1 MKHKRNHVTL
11 LLFAAV
17 VFVATF
23 NEAASFSGGAL
34 VLGNDTG
41 YAGGPAEQ
49 GRTCATAGC
58 HSSATPIAQEG
69 WLTIDADSL
78 GYMGDSLYTLTL
90 RATDPNASTFG
101 FMASPQ
107 NSSGNQMGGFIAGGA
122 GLEVKGGSKYITHTV
137 PNVDGSGTMTWSF
150 QWLAP
155 SAGSGPVTFYA
166 AINAANN
173 DGGTFGDQIHTT
185 TLTLP
190 ERPVRDQLTL
200 FPNPATTH
208 VTVAGLDDATSTS
221 TLHVVNVAGQHMG
234 GVNLEPVHGEL
245 RLDISQLPAGVY
257 FVQVDGA
264 ASSRIKFVKIAD

>member
-1 MKHKRNHVTL
+1 MIQKKQLLTL
-11 LLFAAV
+11 AV
-17 VFVATF
+17 LSVAIF
-23 NEAASFSGGAL
+23 MASLDEAASFSAGAL
-34 VLGNDTG
+34 VLTDGTA
-41 YAGGPAEQ
+41 YSGGPAEQ

-58 HSSATPIAQEG
+58 HNSAAPMEQEG
-69 WLTIDADSL
+69 WITIDADSL
-78 GYMGDSLYTLTL
+78 GYQGDSLYTLTI
-90 RATDPNASTFG
+90 RATDPNGATFG

-150 QWLAP
+150 EWLAP

-185 TLTLP
+185 TLTVP

-208 VTVAGLDDATSTS
+208 VTVAGLVGAASGNS
-221 TLHVVNVAGQHMG
+221 LRVVNVAGQQIGEVEHEQ
-234 GVNLEPVHGEL
+234 VSGEL
-245 RLDISQLPAGVY
+245 RLDISGLPVGVY

-264 ASSRIKFVKIAD
+264 ASSLAKFVKIAD